1 MNLKNWVKSIQ
12 TAGYND
18 AHTVF
23 NIMYASEDIFLI
35 HRKVASSRPSPIE
48 AHAGL
53 FRLLMNGIFDPY
65 VL

>member
-1 MNLKNWVKSIQ
+1 MVYFLCRNIYVSNYCIVTSTNLPR
-12 TAGYND
+12 
-18 AHTVF
+18 F
-23 NIMYASEDIFLI
+23 
-35 HRKVASSRPSPIE
+35 E